1 MPPKKKSASVP
12 PGNWTGPPNSSGV
25 RAGESFLK
33 SASVRPGNWMGPPNS
48 SGVRAGESFFE
59 GPRRGVSA
67 LRSPSPRNDRR
78 GASAPTHIGML
89 PNNVIRKINEL
100 AGTWTLTPTRYL
112 GHAISDART
121 LRSLKGLM
129 LILSNRS
136 NPSLRFYDPKYQT
149 VITTNNVRRN
159 AFRRYKIYPPG

>member
-1 MPPKKKSASVP
+1 MPIKNSLLDHQMPPKKKSASV
-12 PGNWTGPPNSSGV
+12 
-25 RAGESFLK
+25 
-33 SASVRPGNWMGPPNS
+33 RPGKWKGPPNS

-59 GPRRGVSA
+59 QPMKTKRGVSA

-100 AGTWTLTPTRYL
+100 ATSPHSHAFEKFL

-121 LRSLKGLM
+121 IRSLKGLM
-129 LILSNRS
+129 LILSSPNP

-149 VITTNNVRRN
+149 VITQKNVRTQAYPRN
-159 AFRRYKIYPPG
+159 YRIYPRW